1 MLLREWIVI
10 LRPGLVL
17 NDPESVLNKLL
28 AIHLPHELRREIQ
41 PGDDLHA
48 S

>member
-1 MLLREWIVI
+1 MHLRERIII

-17 NDPESVLNKLL
+17 NNPESVLDKLL